1 MNKDKKNYFKAN
13 AFDVFVFL
21 LVLCLIATVAY
32 RIYTSIAEDR
42 NAKSSFLSLT
52 FTCENEYD
60 SITEYLKEG
69 DAVYLPSGELLGYIA
84 KGAYGDLLFET
95 VTEGTTADTEN
106 GEEATEEITF
116 ALASPKKYSVITF
129 NGEIKLNGNA
139 VKSSKGSYYKIGD
152 DAITVGGTLLLHTE
166 NTQFTVR
173 VNSINEI
180 YS

>member
-1 MNKDKKNYFKAN
+1 MNKVKKNNFKAN

-42 NAKSSFLSLT
+42 NAKSSLLSLT

-60 SITEYLKEG
+60 SITKYLNEG

-84 KGAYGDLLFET
+84 KGAYGDDLFET
-95 VTEGTTADTEN
+95 VTDATTTDAKNSEETTEKV
-106 GEEATEEITF
+106 TY
-116 ALASPKKYSVITF
+116 ALTSPQKYGIITF
-129 NGEIKLNGNA
+129 NGEIRLNGNA

-152 DAITVGGTLLLHTE
+152 DTITVGGTLLLHTE
-166 NTQFTVR
+166 NTQFTVK